1 MFDNINKEKLR
12 NIILFKY
19 CFQLI
24 IYPIIFGL
32 IIMLVAF
39 FTMLIVFDLEYSV
52 SMLFGKSVLFG
63 VEFDSWWCGFALSG
77 IINLI
82 NILSV
87 VPFFKLIADSLSKD
101 NVQTSE
107 IEFTKIMPMYELQ
120 CIRQL
125 KRFMCDTFSRKKS
138 EEAFIYDQNN
148 KKYRFFW
155 NEKYGNIEELKKLAN
170 AQILKITYFKRSKII
185 FDCQIIQFAAQ
196 IDT

>member
-1 MFDNINKEKLR
+1 MFDNINKLKLR

-24 IYPIIFGL
+24 IFPVIEGIFMMAL
-32 IIMLVAF
+32 FFLIMLIA
-39 FTMLIVFDLEYSV
+39 FDLEYSIN
-52 SMLFGKSVLFG
+52 MLSNKSIFLGIESYPWVLI
-63 VEFDSWWCGFALSG
+63 VVAMYL
-77 IINLI
+77 INLP
-82 NILSV
+82 NILAV
-87 VPFFKLIADSLSKD
+87 KPFIELIFDCLSKD
-101 NVQTSE
+101 NIKTAE

-120 CIRQL
+120 CLRQS
-125 KRFMCDTFSRKKS
+125 KRFMCDTFSRKKN
-138 EEAFIYDQNN
+138 EEALIYDQNN

>member
-1 MFDNINKEKLR
+1 MFDNINKLKLR

-24 IYPIIFGL
+24 IFPVIEGIFMMAL
-32 IIMLVAF
+32 FFLIMLIA
-39 FTMLIVFDLEYSV
+39 FDLEYSIN
-52 SMLFGKSVLFG
+52 MLSNKSIFLGIESYPWVLI
-63 VEFDSWWCGFALSG
+63 VVAMYL
-77 IINLI
+77 INLP
-82 NILSV
+82 NILAV
-87 VPFFKLIADSLSKD
+87 KPFIELIFDCLSKD
-101 NVQTSE
+101 NIKTAE

-120 CIRQL
+120 CLRQS
-125 KRFMCDTFSRKKS
+125 KRFMCDTFSRKKN
-138 EEAFIYDQNN
+138 EEALIYDQNN

-196 IDT
+196 TDT

>member
-1 MFDNINKEKLR
+1 MFDNINKLKLR

-24 IYPIIFGL
+24 IFPVIEGIFMMAL
-32 IIMLVAF
+32 FFLIMLIAF
-39 FTMLIVFDLEYSV
+39 DLGYSINMLSNKSIFLGIESYPWVLIVVAMYL
-52 SMLFGKSVLFG
+52 
-63 VEFDSWWCGFALSG
+63 
-77 IINLI
+77 INLP
-82 NILSV
+82 NILAV
-87 VPFFKLIADSLSKD
+87 KPFIELIFDCLSKD
-101 NVQTSE
+101 NIKTAE

-120 CIRQL
+120 CLRQS
-125 KRFMCDTFSRKKS
+125 KRFMCDTFSRKKN
-138 EEAFIYDQNN
+138 EEALIYDQNN

>member
-12 NIILFKY
+12 NIILSKY

-24 IYPIIFGL
+24 IFPVIEGIFMMAL
-32 IIMLVAF
+32 FFLIMLIA
-39 FTMLIVFDLEYSV
+39 FDLEYSIN
-52 SMLFGKSVLFG
+52 MLSNKSIFLGIESYPWVLI
-63 VEFDSWWCGFALSG
+63 VVAMYL
-77 IINLI
+77 INLP
-82 NILSV
+82 NILAV
-87 VPFFKLIADSLSKD
+87 KPFIELIFDCLSKD
-101 NVQTSE
+101 NIKTAE
-107 IEFTKIMPMYELQ
+107 IEFTKMPMYELQ
-120 CIRQL
+120 CLRQS
-125 KRFMCDTFSRKKS
+125 KRFMCDTFSRKKN
-138 EEAFIYDQNN
+138 EEALIYDQNN

>member
-12 NIILFKY
+12 NIILSKY

-63 VEFDSWWCGFALSG
+63 VEFDSWWCCFALSG

-101 NVQTSE
+101 NVKTSE

-120 CIRQL
+120 CLRQS

-155 NEKYGNIEELKKLAN
+155 NENYGDIEELKKLAS
-170 AQILKITYFKRSKII
+170 AQILKISYFKCSKII
-185 FDCQIIQFAAQ
+185 FDCQIVQFVAQ
-196 IDT
+196 TDT

>member
-1 MFDNINKEKLR
+1 M
-12 NIILFKY
+12 FKY

-24 IYPIIFGL
+24 IFPIIFGL
-32 IIMLVAF
+32 IAMLVAF
-39 FTMLIVFDLEYSV
+39 FTMLIVFDLKYSV
-52 SMLFGKSVLFG
+52 NMLFGKSVLFG
-63 VEFDSWWCGFALSG
+63 VEFDSWWCCFALSG

>member
-63 VEFDSWWCGFALSG
+63 VEFDSWWCCFALSG

-120 CIRQL
+120 CLRQS
-125 KRFMCDTFSRKKS
+125 KRFMCDTFSRKKN
-138 EEAFIYDQNN
+138 EEALIYDQNN